1 MKTWDFLIIE
11 LQINVHL
18 ITYWAFSEA
27 GRCIQQLLEAT
38 LSTHNKGARQR
49 NIYLS
54 DAILLVDKLMSIAN
68 NDVKGK
74 HTSVHSGTCD
84 IFVKFGNLTGGI
96 FFRQIK
102 DEIQTHKVSG
112 DSSLYRSEK
121 RTISN

>member
-1 MKTWDFLIIE
+1 MKQAAVYSSYSKL
-11 LQINVHL
+11 HCPH
-18 ITYWAFSEA
+18 ITKEHVSATFS
-27 GRCIQQLLEAT
+27 
-38 LSTHNKGARQR
+38 
-49 NIYLS
+49 S

-121 RTISN
+121 GNISN